1 LENKW
6 NWNLKK
12 VKRKLSWEKKVHL
25 REAIDE
31 GESMMNDWL
40 SELMEGSSEEIGEED
55 EWWMVVEWKWTTT
68 GSTCLVVFAGVNNGI
83 GGITAKL

>member
-55 EWWMVVEWKWTTT
+55 EW
-68 GSTCLVVFAGVNNGI
+68 
-83 GGITAKL
+83 